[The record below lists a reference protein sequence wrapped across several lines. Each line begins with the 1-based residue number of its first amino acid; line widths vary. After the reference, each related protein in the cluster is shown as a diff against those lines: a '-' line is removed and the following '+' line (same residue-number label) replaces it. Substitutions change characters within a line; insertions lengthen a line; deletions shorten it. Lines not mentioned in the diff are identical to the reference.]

1 MRVLLLCLT
10 ILATLVPAA
19 WCAVELYEGHSL
31 SFSSVAAFLPA
42 VAALVAYLK
51 TEGSASRTAAAA
63 PSVAA
68 HDQVLFADFQAAL
81 PFEPTIR
88 VLREANFGADYRAEW
103 LQPLNRFVES
113 WDDPNR
119 EFLDATL
126 EAERLALY
134 RAALALAT
142 DFARETV
149 PNDHNEGWRTV
160 YPWRER
166 GGPRPAHVLE
176 SARVLN
182 EAARSFV
189 PRYELFVRLA
199 RQRLNVAA

>member
-1 MRVLLLCLT
+1 MRVLLLSLT
-10 ILATLVPAA
+10 ILAALVPAV
-19 WCAVELYEGHSL
+19 WCVLDLYEGRSL
-31 SFSSVAAFLPA
+31 SFSSVTAFLPA
-42 VAALVAYLK
+42 IVTLVAYLK
-51 TEGSASRTAAAA
+51 VEDSTPPSAAVA
-63 PSVAA
+63 PAVAA
-68 HDQVLFADFQAAL
+68 HDLALFAEFQATL

-88 VLREANFGADYRAEW
+88 VLREADFGADYRAEW
-103 LQPLNRFVES
+103 LQPLNRFAES

-126 EAERLALY
+126 EAERFALY
-134 RAALALAT
+134 HAALALAM

-149 PNDHNEGWRTV
+149 PNDHNDGWRTV

-182 EAARSFV
+182 EAARAFV
-189 PRYELFVRLA
+189 PRYEQFVRLT
-199 RQRLNVAA
+199 RQRLNVAV

>member
-1 MRVLLLCLT
+1 MRVLLLSLT
-10 ILATLVPAA
+10 ILATLVPAV
-19 WCAVELYEGHSL
+19 WCALELYEGHSL
-31 SFSSVAAFLPA
+31 SFSSVTAFLPA
-42 VAALVAYLK
+42 VVTLVAYLK
-51 TEGSASRTAAAA
+51 MEGPTSRTAAAA
-63 PSVAA
+63 SPVAA
-68 HDQVLFADFQAAL
+68 HDQVLFSDFLAAL

-88 VLREANFGADYRAEW
+88 VLREADFGADYQAEW
-103 LQPLNRFVES
+103 LQPLNRFVAS

-134 RAALALAT
+134 RAALALAM

-149 PNDHNEGWRTV
+149 PDDHNEGWRTV

-189 PRYELFVRLA
+189 PRYEHFVRLA